1 MIIINKY
8 SSIFII
14 MNKVKKCAIYEA
26 SFIYIYLYINLLK
39 IKIWFIKN
47 FSSIA
52 QEEAFNIFYKTKQ
65 FINKL
70 NWHISFTISSKT
82 KQKKI

>member
-39 IKIWFIKN
+39 IKI
-47 FSSIA
+47 
-52 QEEAFNIFYKTKQ
+52 
-65 FINKL
+65 
-70 NWHISFTISSKT
+70 
-82 KQKKI
+82 

>member
-26 SFIYIYLYINLLK
+26 SYIYIKFIYKSLKNQNMIY
-39 IKIWFIKN
+39 
-47 FSSIA
+47 
-52 QEEAFNIFYKTKQ
+52 
-65 FINKL
+65 
-70 NWHISFTISSKT
+70 
-82 KQKKI
+82 